1 MAFIFGDSF
10 HHLSQPDLNKKWSN
24 TVGGSI
30 GSPARFAGSKYFAP
44 NNGSGSLQLLNVGGN
59 KSTLI
64 AGFAFYV
71 AGTFSNDL
79 SIISFRDSGSEQIS
93 LRLGGSTLKL
103 YVSRNGT
110 TLATANVALNG
121 GAWYYIEFRATIH
134 NTAGAYA
141 VRVNGVPIDGIS
153 DATNVNT
160 RGSGTNNFANQ
171 VWMHDSANHLIGT
184 GHFRYSDFYLLD
196 NSGSSLNDFL
206 GDVRY
211 DVLYPSGAG
220 TYAQFTPSA
229 GSNYET
235 VDESPANTTD
245 YVTSTADNQIDSYQ
259 FADLSVSA
267 ATIHA
272 VIVNAFAQKTDTGAK
287 SLAIFCKASDGNE
300 TAGPDQVLGTSW
312 LVYQRVLAQEPAA
325 GGDRPW
331 TVARVNGCEFG
342 VKSRP

>member
-1 MAFIFGDSF
+1 MAWLFGDSF
-10 HHLSQPDLNKKWSN
+10 HHLAIGDLSKKWTQVPTTN
-24 TVGGSI
+24 TSIQSANPRFSGGKYLELTSSSGTI
-30 GSPARFAGSKYFAP
+30 RKTVANSP
-44 NNGSGSLQLLNVGGN
+44 
-59 KSTLI
+59 TLI
-64 AGFAFYV
+64 AGVAFYTSGV
-71 AGTFSNDL
+71 ASNDL
-79 SIISFRDSGSEQIS
+79 NIITFFDGSSEQIS
-93 LRLGGSTLKL
+93 LRIAVGSQTL

-110 TLATANVALNG
+110 TLATSTIGLNN
-121 GAWYYIEFRATIH
+121 ATWYYIEFKATIH

-141 VRVNGVPIDGIS
+141 VRLNGVPVPGIP

-160 RGSGTNNFANQ
+160 RGGTANNFAN
-171 VWMHDSANHLIGT
+171 VAGLNDGRTHLGSV
-184 GHFRYSDFYLLD
+184 FRYTDFYLLD
-196 NSGSSLNDFL
+196 NSGASLNDFL

-229 GSNYET
+229 GSNYEN

-245 YVTSTADNQIDSYQ
+245 YVTSTGDNQIDSYQ

-312 LVYQRVLAQEPAA
+312 LVYQRVLEQEPAA

>member
-1 MAFIFGDSF
+1 MAWLFGDSF
-10 HHLSQPDLNKKWSN
+10 HHLAIGDLSKKWTQVPSN
-24 TVGGSI
+24 SSIESTSPRFSGGKYIEFASASSYLRKTVGS
-30 GSPARFAGSKYFAP
+30 SP
-44 NNGSGSLQLLNVGGN
+44 
-59 KSTLI
+59 TLI
-64 AGFAFYV
+64 AGVAFYTS
-71 AGTFSNDL
+71 GLTSNDL
-79 SIISFRDSGSEQIS
+79 NIITFFDGSTEQIS
-93 LRLGGSTLKL
+93 LRLTLASQTL

-110 TLATANVALNG
+110 TLATASIGLNS
-121 GAWYYIEFRATIH
+121 ATWYYIEFKATIH

-141 VRVNGVPIDGIS
+141 VRLNGAAVPGIP

-160 RGSGTNNFANQ
+160 RGGTANNFANA
-171 VWMHDSANHLIGT
+171 VGLHDNRNHLSNV
-184 GHFRYSDFYLLD
+184 FRYTDFYLLD
-196 NSGSSLNDFL
+196 NSGASLNDFL

-220 TYAQFTPSA
+220 TYAQFTPSS
-229 GSNYET
+229 GSNYEN

-267 ATIHA
+267 ATIH
-272 VIVNAFAQKTDTGAK
+272 VVVVNAFAQKTDTGAK

-300 TAGPDQVLGTSW
+300 TAGPDQTLGTSW
-312 LVYQRVLAQEPAA
+312 LVYQRALAQEPAA